1 MLALREQINS
11 MQEMQATKAAD
22 AEAAAKKLQDEN
34 AKLRQAA
41 KTNEDRNAVRI
52 ELTISLDINRFDTRS
67 ITVVVT
73 NDGQ

>member
-41 KTNEDRNAVRI
+41 KTYEDRIAESTKTI
-52 ELTISLDINRFDTRS
+52 EELK
-67 ITVVVT
+67 V
-73 NDGQ
+73 